1 MLSPP
6 PNGNCFRARRAVGRP
21 RLGATPDPL
30 ASARLERWTAALAE
44 LQTLQEEYET

>member
-6 PNGNCFRARRAVGRP
+6 PNGNCFRARRAVGVPVWEQHPIR
-21 RLGATPDPL
+21 G